1 MKRAYQL
8 LIYFRDNFGEY
19 ITEFKRVL
27 SSSLCKCMAPSK
39 TSISMSLF
47 LMSRWTFLMFL
58 EPLKLNRADC
68 KSANKTWAV
77 TQEIAVE
84 YCSSFSEAMSSE
96 ISLHIY
102 WFWSDEDFIDSQ
114 PWVPSHP
121 CIDIFCTKEPNW
133 TNVEWEVDR
142 LKKKGGLD
150 HFRSSLST
158 LHKLFSL

>member
-19 ITEFKRVL
+19 ITEFNRVL

-84 YCSSFSEAMSSE
+84 YCSSFSEAVSSE
-96 ISLHIY
+96 ISLHTY
-102 WFWSDEDFIDSQ
+102 WFWSDEDFIDSLNPGLQ
-114 PWVPSHP
+114 VIHVLTISVQKNL
-121 CIDIFCTKEPNW
+121 IGLMLNEKLTGL
-133 TNVEWEVDR
+133 R
-142 LKKKGGLD
+142 KKGA
-150 HFRSSLST
+150 
-158 LHKLFSL
+158 

>member
-39 TSISMSLF
+39 TSISMSSF

-68 KSANKTWAV
+68 KSANETWAV
-77 TQEIAVE
+77 AQEMAVE
-84 YCSSFSEAMSSE
+84 YCFSFSEVMSSE

-114 PWVPSHP
+114 HWAPSHP
-121 CIDIFCTKEPNW
+121 CIGIFWTKEPNW
-133 TNVEWEVDR
+133 TNVEREVDR
-142 LKKKGGLD
+142 LKKKGGLE
-150 HFRSSLST
+150 HFRFSLST